1 MENPEQKNPEDKYIQ
16 DDDDDDSPE
25 DKNNIVLKLGD
36 IVEFVAPTNAD
47 LHQKTCIID
56 YIDDHNIVVV
66 DVETIKKTTLNLNA
80 DGVLTDESIT
90 SILLLDRSEEEG
102 YARQN
107 GLLPHVWLDIYIGGD
122 TPTVIT
128 GEISNLEEDMV
139 EVITFPDRH
148 TIYIDFEYKGVPQ
161 TIPFTKFLIRAKPI
175 AAPAGLESPEEY
187 AEPATEESSA
197 TFETT
202 PSGDTV
208 ISVPDDAV
216 PDDDVRDVLHEMYL
230 DANEIVFGDALEE
243 LVQLVELPE
252 SQRQYGIEQQS
263 NDMMD
268 ELLST
273 IPNYKRTEIVMSN
286 IHLLIERFKQLRK
299 RFSRFDENQN
309 VIGFTRNGVSY
320 KPLVDRIK
328 RLNTKLQWIIP
339 VVTQKRKIYDVTINE
354 DNERFADV
362 ISTELRPELKE
373 QEAIYKQRSSY
384 AHTYATMDKFSRPI
398 SADGTDVTFNQT
410 VLCDLDAIV
419 DNLGEFASSIFT
431 SGYMDQ
437 RKFVIQR
444 YNLGLTKKDSILLKS
459 GKTIYMRNQL
469 TPSDDIAVK
478 SILLLPEPVMNFSKI
493 DLPGTDIMTRANLN
507 HNYFSTFRLLKK
519 KTKIESRTVDDLDN
533 EIIYAEDN
541 DENPDTNGSFST
553 SIKEFKLDE
562 QFANDPDKFQ
572 KFLNVV
578 IPKTR
583 VVFRLMRKY
592 IRNKLSMV
600 EIIKELEPFL
610 VYGDDVVYNQFK
622 EIRYYMKQQI
632 VELYKTNAE
641 RSEKYRMISGI
652 VSKSWAP
659 HNLVENA
666 FDSPEYATLYETG
679 YKAVGSPISELVY
692 KLLNKDNG
700 SLLSDVI
707 TAHAMKTLVVP
718 SNLTFEPAQIDDVV
732 SVKPKDCVRRFL
744 TKRYATLKDLQ
755 ADNNN
760 HDVFCDKELDDTPY
774 AIADAY
780 GKEKKAMTPDVF
792 MEFMVETLVQKHNA
806 PLDYAKELAITII
819 AGRRKVRDGEYAVL
833 DDASSKIGYYHRVKD
848 HWVHDKDVEE
858 EAFIDTNTL
867 FCNIQSDCF
876 KNQSNKAC
884 EALPNAKKRM
894 DDLTKMRMVKEF
906 ENRVDLSLEQLAQK
920 VAVTLD
926 VDHRRLVRKNMLES
940 IQLNRFSNYA
950 YELGKTSIASDGI
963 TSPHFALQGLIL
975 GQDDF
980 AKKQADI
987 LKFVELYCREPMNQ
1001 ELKEDPYWLYC
1012 KDTNTKLLPQ
1022 SIFRL
1027 ANSFVIGGD
1036 YSTALDTI
1044 CAAQGTMSDDGD
1056 SIVDKHSGYVLRK
1069 IDFVVEDGYVDGFKV
1084 VSHSVIEQDLDV
1096 RLAEMFAPKTKPIF
1110 ENDANTAIYNIVD
1123 SICTNMGIPTESI
1136 QEFVMRTTLE
1146 LMERNVLD
1154 AAKYEET
1161 AQQLFKKK
1169 NVRPIPFEIYKNR
1182 LAFWIVA
1189 SCILVAIQTAVP
1201 SFRVKKTYPGCVRSF
1216 SGYPM
1221 DGGIE
1226 DTTGIKYI
1234 ACVMKK
1240 MESSIV
1246 PWNSIERLDAN
1257 AYATRIKET
1266 VERFLMSRTD
1276 ILDKY
1281 VEKRTYIAEHPNE
1294 VVPEEH
1300 SIDKWRS
1307 FLPPVV
1313 KVSMGNVS
1321 SVTKD
1326 FEKDLFE
1333 MMTKAHRDQHEHID
1347 IIKSKCLKHGIAVI
1361 EKINAVV
1368 KAKDP
1373 ILKTASKDP
1382 FLENACCNESAISRP
1397 MDYFVNDDATIHQS
1411 LTTTVHLGK
1420 LLQVA
1425 KDLAKPSLLYHPD
1438 FTGTTHSVTTE
1449 TITEEHIYAAF
1460 IRYCN
1465 LDNDLPIPY
1474 QYLTVC
1480 AEKPAGFPA
1489 KASIIDQTDFLK
1501 KNGKRYSAA
1510 DLQSLMTLVRNQTRV
1525 ELPKSAV
1532 FSQIDA
1538 LFDLLERFDKDES
1551 IVIDALFREKL
1562 RAVLASYKPSVMVVE
1577 ERDELTKFKNY
1588 LASANERMFYEIVKF
1603 FDQYGNLSNREFEKL
1618 QDFLLGLTTTNL
1630 RSGDALFTMTTFV
1643 RNSIY
1648 NMTRVLPEIIL
1659 NGNVFD
1665 KIPKHWDLSDKH
1677 EQDLKSKMNSFWA
1690 GVREFHNDNVIS
1702 QVLQKVT
1709 EEAVDIFTLVQN
1721 LPVYSPIEKGENLYY
1736 SLFDN
1741 ESVNL
1746 LYMYL
1751 WYSTL
1756 YEYTVYANDVNL
1768 LRADVEEKKNGRRS
1782 GIRNS
1787 MNEAE
1792 QLNGTER
1799 NGTERNGTEQKETDD
1814 LQEVDIQMGD
1824 MEDLKLRVARVLYLF
1839 INMDMSNKTV
1849 VLSYD
1854 EIAKKIRKE
1863 KNIEKHKI
1871 IEYLGN
1877 MDKDERQVEDQFKR
1891 YKMGRWN
1898 VGLQK
1903 GLVHYDKKT
1912 YDRETELERVDVEQ
1926 ILATEEA
1933 EAVLEEDNEAM
1944 DISALGEDY
1953 QDGDYYNEDD
1963 DE

>member
-1 MENPEQKNPEDKYIQ
+1 MENPEQKNPEDM
-16 DDDDDDSPE
+16 DSPE
-25 DKNNIVLKLGD
+25 QKDSQVDEDSPEQKDSPEKNNIVLKLGD

-47 LHQKTCIID
+47 LHNKTCIID
-56 YIDDHNIVVV
+56 YIDDQNIVVV
-66 DVETIKKTTLNLNA
+66 DVETIKKTTLTLNV
-80 DGVLTDESIT
+80 DGVLTDESIR

-128 GEISNLEEDMV
+128 GEISNLEEDMI

-161 TIPFTKFLIRAKPI
+161 TIPFTKFLIRAKPV
-175 AAPAGLESPEEY
+175 AAPAGSLSPEED

-202 PSGDTV
+202 PSGDTI

-273 IPNYKRTEIVMSN
+273 IPNYKRTETVMSN

-354 DNERFADV
+354 DNDRFADA
-362 ISTELRPELKE
+362 ISTELSAELKE

-384 AHTYATMDKFSRPI
+384 AHTYATADKFNRPI

-410 VLCDLDAIV
+410 VLCDLDTIV

-444 YNLGLTKKDSILLKS
+444 YNLGLTKKDSVLLKS

-507 HNYFSTFRLLKK
+507 HSYFSTFRLLNKR
-519 KTKIESRTVDDLDN
+519 TKIESRTVDDLDN
-533 EIIYAEDN
+533 EIVYAEDN
-541 DENPDTNGSFST
+541 DENEDTNGSFST

-562 QFANDPDKFQ
+562 QFANDQDKFQ

-600 EIIKELEPFL
+600 EIIKELEPFF
-610 VYGDDVVYNQFK
+610 VYDADIVYNQFK

-632 VELYKTNAE
+632 IELYKTNAE

-652 VSKSWAP
+652 VSKSWASY
-659 HNLVENA
+659 NLVENA
-666 FDSPEYATLYETG
+666 FGAPEYTTLYESSYKTTG
-679 YKAVGSPISELVY
+679 FPISELLY
-692 KLLNKDNG
+692 RLMCKDNG

-707 TAHAMKTLVVP
+707 TAHAIKSLVVP
-718 SNLTFEPAQIDDVV
+718 SNLIFEPAQIDDVV
-732 SVKPKDCVRRFL
+732 SIKPKDCVRRFL
-744 TKRYATLKDLQ
+744 TKRYASLKDLQ
-755 ADNNN
+755 VDNNN
-760 HDVFCDKELDDTPY
+760 HEVFCDKELDDTPY

-806 PLDYAKELAITII
+806 PLDYAKELADTII

-894 DDLTKMRMVKEF
+894 DELTKMRMVKEF

-920 VAVTLD
+920 VAITLD
-926 VDHRRLVRKNMLES
+926 ADHRRLVRKNMLES
-940 IQLNRFSNYA
+940 IQTNRFSIYA
-950 YELGKTSIASDGI
+950 YELGKTSISNDGV
-963 TSPHFALQGLIL
+963 TSPHLALQGMIL

-980 AKKQADI
+980 AKKQSDI
-987 LKFVELYCREPMNQ
+987 LKFAELYCREPMNP

-1012 KDTNTKLLPQ
+1012 RETNTKLLPQ
-1022 SIFRL
+1022 SLFRL
-1027 ANSFVIGGD
+1027 AESFVIGGD
-1036 YSTALDTI
+1036 YGAALDSI
-1044 CAAQGTMSDDGD
+1044 CAAQGTMGDDGD

-1069 IDFVVEDGYVDGFKV
+1069 IDFIAEDGYVDGFKEV
-1084 VSHSVIEQDLDV
+1084 THGIIEQDLDV
-1096 RLAEMFAPKTKPIF
+1096 RLTEMFAPRAKPVF

-1221 DGGIE
+1221 DGGVE

-1281 VEKRTYIAEHPNE
+1281 VEKRAYIAEHPND
-1294 VVPEEH
+1294 VPEEH

-1313 KVSMGNVS
+1313 KTKMGNIS

-1361 EKINAVV
+1361 EKINDIV

-1382 FLENACCNESAISRP
+1382 FLENACCNDSAISRP

-1425 KDLAKPSLLYHPD
+1425 KDLAKPPLLYHPD

-1465 LDNDLPIPY
+1465 LDNDLPIPF
-1474 QYLTVC
+1474 QYSTVC
-1480 AEKPAGFPA
+1480 TEKPAGFPA
-1489 KASIIDQTDFLK
+1489 KAYIVDQIDFLK

-1525 ELPKSAV
+1525 DLPKSAV

-1659 NGNVFD
+1659 NGNIFD

-1677 EQDLKSKMNSFWA
+1677 EHDIQSKMNSFWA
-1690 GVREFHNDNVIS
+1690 GIREFHNDNVIS
-1702 QVLQKVT
+1702 LVLQKVT
-1709 EEAVDIFTLVQN
+1709 EEAIDIFTLVQN

-1756 YEYTVYANDVNL
+1756 YEFTAYANDVNL
-1768 LRADVEEKKNGRRS
+1768 LRADVEEKKTDRRN
-1782 GIRNS
+1782 GIRDS
-1787 MNEAE
+1787 MSEAE
-1792 QLNGTER
+1792 QLIG
-1799 NGTERNGTEQKETDD
+1799 KDTDE

-1839 INMDMSNKTV
+1839 INMDMSNKTL

-1877 MDKDERQVEDQFKR
+1877 MDKDERQIEDQFKR

-1912 YDRETELERVDVEQ
+1912 YDRETELELVDVEQ
-1926 ILATEEA
+1926 IAAAEEA
-1933 EAVLEEDNEAM
+1933 DAVLEEDNEAL

-1953 QDGDYYNEDD
+1953 QDGDYYHEDD
-1963 DE
+1963 EE